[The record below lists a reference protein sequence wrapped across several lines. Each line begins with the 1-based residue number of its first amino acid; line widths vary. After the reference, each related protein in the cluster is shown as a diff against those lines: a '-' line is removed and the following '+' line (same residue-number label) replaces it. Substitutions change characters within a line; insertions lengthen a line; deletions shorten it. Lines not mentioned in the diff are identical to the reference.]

1 MTVRLLT
8 QWTDPSNGRR
18 YLPNNLLTTDAATET
33 ALCTT
38 KQADT
43 NLTGGTSW
51 VNSDNTKKTSPL
63 QGEFNPVTGVIEISP
78 NVLASNGLTSY
89 KSDVLDP
96 IARLP
101 GLMLWLDA
109 SDPVYKDT
117 AYANAAT
124 TLGDNVA
131 IWPEKSGRS
140 PTEIALGNA
149 GKYPTYDPSA
159 MNGKPA
165 IHFSGSGAN
174 SAFFKIP
181 AFFTAASDA
190 AMTAFVVCKKPTAS
204 AVGMA
209 LGAVGGATW
218 WMAIDTVNNKMD
230 CRVGGLAGKSHVFL
244 CNDDG
249 WGIGVFVFD
258 GAKVK
263 ESFNKFFAP
272 QATSSTT
279 SNVTEAATGSLGMAG
294 TDLGIGAA
302 SDGTYNLEGWI
313 SEIAIAAGAVSP
325 ALEQEIL
332 KRLYTKWG
340 DSRRLAVAVGHSVV
354 SGFGTTGGDHQVVS
368 VSGTNFANRLAAR
381 LGATWSVRID
391 AYSGRSLSALLTEES
406 IPVNI
411 VGQSSGQPVVVLW
424 GISNELAIYRSS
436 QNAIQKLQRVCLM
449 YRNAGYKVGVL
460 DTLPRD
466 LAPVYAGFEKDR
478 VYSNAWL
485 KSNWSKFCDGFLPI
499 SDDPRFQDI
508 NNTTYFYTDKIH
520 LTDVGSDLAASLAV
534 PMTLA
539 M

>member
-1 MTVRLLT
+1 MTATNDGIINLKGVIKGGQLVSLLDHEGKDLGT
-8 QWTDPSNGRR
+8 PATLKKNG
-18 YLPNNLLTTDAATET
+18 
-33 ALCTT
+33 
-38 KQADT
+38 
-43 NLTGGTSW
+43 
-51 VNSDNTKKTSPL
+51 
-63 QGEFNPVTGVIEISP
+63 VTGVLDIFP
-78 NVLASNGLTSY
+78 DVLASNGLTGY
-89 KSDVLDP
+89 KSDVLHP
-96 IARLP
+96 IATAP
-101 GLMLWLDA
+101 GLMLWLSA
-109 SDPVYKDT
+109 ADPLYKDT
-117 AYANAAT
+117 GYAANAT
-124 TLGDNVA
+124 SLGDHVA
-131 IWPEKSGRS
+131 VWPEKSGRAS
-140 PTEIALGNA
+140 TEIALGNA
-149 GKYPTYDPSA
+149 GKYPTYDPTA

-190 AMTAFVVCKKPTAS
+190 AMTAYVVCKKPALS

-230 CRVGGLAGKSHVFL
+230 CRVGGLAGKSHVFS

-249 WGIGVFVFD
+249 WGIGILSFD

-263 ESFNKFFAP
+263 QSFNKFFAP

-313 SEIAIAAGAVSP
+313 SEIAIISGTITP
-325 ALEQEIL
+325 ALEQKIL
-332 KRLYTKWG
+332 KQLYTDWG
-340 DSRRLAVAVGHSVV
+340 DGRRLAVAVGHSVV

-368 VSGTNFANRLAAR
+368 AAGANFANRLAAR

-391 AYSGRSLSALLTEES
+391 AYSGRSLNALLTEES

-411 VGQSSGQPVVVLW
+411 AGQSSGQPVVVIW
-424 GISNELAIYRSS
+424 GISNELAIYRS
-436 QNAIQKLQRVCLM
+436 ALGAMQKLQRLCLM
-449 YRNAGYKVGVL
+449 YRNAGYKVGVI
-460 DTLPRD
+460 DTLARD
-466 LAPVYAGFEKDR
+466 PATVYMGFEKDR
-478 VYSNAWL
+478 VYSNTWL
-485 KSNWSKFCDGFLPI
+485 KANWSKFCDGFLPI

-520 LTDVGSDLAASLAV
+520 LCDVGSDLAASLAV
-534 PMTLA
+534 PMA
-539 M
+539 MAM